1 MKSFVTQNSRETQ
14 KLAEAWS
21 KKIQSG
27 RILALTGELGAG
39 KTTFAQGLLEA
50 LGAEGPY
57 TSPTFL
63 IMKKY
68 RENIFHFDAYRVEKN
83 DIMNLGWEE
92 IVSNPKNIVIVEWA
106 DRISGIIPQD
116 ALWINF
122 EWLDENK
129 RKITVS

>member
-68 RENIFHFDAYRVEKN
+68 RENIFHFDAYRVKKN

>member
-1 MKSFVTQNSRETQ
+1 
-14 KLAEAWS
+14 
-21 KKIQSG
+21 
-27 RILALTGELGAG
+27 
-39 KTTFAQGLLEA
+39 
-50 LGAEGPY
+50 
-57 TSPTFL
+57 
-63 IMKKY
+63 MKKY
-68 RENIFHFDAYRVEKN
+68 RENIFHFDAYRVKKN